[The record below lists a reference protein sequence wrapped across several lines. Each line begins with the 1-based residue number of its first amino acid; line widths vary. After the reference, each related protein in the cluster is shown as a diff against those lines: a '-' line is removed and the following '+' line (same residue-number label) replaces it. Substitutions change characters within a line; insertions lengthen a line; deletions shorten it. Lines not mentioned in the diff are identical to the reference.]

1 MKTPPRLFLQLSL
14 SAMCLT
20 LTVGCGSFVE
30 TRAITAFT
38 EALQEEDL
46 TELKARTSSRF
57 DAKALRLPESVDDF
71 AILRLPTGDM
81 EITSVDDVSDDR
93 KLVSVKFE
101 KTRQK
106 FKYQLIRDPQTRKW
120 VVDDVLIT
128 KKRDGVV
135 SKKPVTE
142 LMDLM
147 TRVREFLT
155 AWDSGIRGEM
165 LEVATPEFGEM
176 LSLLPRGYLA
186 KLAEKAIGDRASDRT
201 FRPEAQIDD
210 DVAVVRLPRRSG
222 QMIISFQQMGGE
234 WLISDMAIESRQDKD
249 HVPSVRQLATALT
262 SAVTFLTAY
271 NAGDKEALKSVCQ
284 KSFYQGSLVP
294 ADLQTV
300 PLPKPDEIV
309 DTFEVKL
316 HSGLADFVVPHGNE
330 LVKINIDRV
339 EGEDSDTPD
348 KFLVSDVTI
357 YELEGNQEKRLSA
370 MFLSHAIVDIFAE
383 GLVTRD
389 LNTVRLTSTPDF
401 QKRVWKKLTAREL
414 LNLEMPEIEIAVPK
428 IMTTVFMGAV
438 TEVTVRQGSR
448 ALIYVLKDYEGAL
461 LVDDILMPVVSRPNS
476 LKQTLEI
483 MIPVDRFSQYIGK
496 SDLRNLPLVSSR
508 DLNVTV
514 WHECTRLPEIGV
526 KPSEHFEVPLTTLQ
540 VKDDKAVAVLGDDR
554 YGARVLLTKERGM
567 FVIDDVLLISGP
579 ESRQRI
585 EMKNEMRLELSR
597 FRGNRPTKT
606 VGTPQQTSRTRRPA
620 APLTNGPSF
629 ERAADRTR

>member
-1 MKTPPRLFLQLSL
+1 MKTPSRLFLRLSI

-30 TRAITAFT
+30 TRAITTFND
-38 EALQEEDL
+38 ALQEEDL
-46 TELKARTSSRF
+46 AELKARTSSRF

-71 AILRLPTGDM
+71 AILRLPTDDM
-81 EITSVDDVSDDR
+81 EITSVEDVSDDR

-101 KTRQK
+101 KSRQK

-128 KKRDGVV
+128 KKRDGIV
-135 SKKPVTE
+135 SRKPVTE

-176 LSLLPRGYLA
+176 LSQLPRGYLA

-201 FRPEAQIDD
+201 FRPEAQIDE

-222 QMIISFQQMGGE
+222 QMIISFQQMRGE

-249 HVPSVRQLATALT
+249 HVPSVQQLATALT
-262 SAVTFLTAY
+262 TAVTFLTAY
-271 NAGDKEALKSVCQ
+271 NNGDKDALKSVCQ
-284 KSFYQGSLVP
+284 ESFYQSSLVP
-294 ADLQTV
+294 ADLKSV
-300 PLPKPDEIV
+300 PLPKPEETV
-309 DTFEVKL
+309 ETFEVKL

-339 EGEDSDTPD
+339 ESEDSDTPD
-348 KFLVSDVTI
+348 QFLVSEVTI

-401 QKRVWKKLTAREL
+401 QKRVWKKLSDREL
-414 LNLEMPEIEIAVPK
+414 LNLDMPEIELAVPK

-438 TEVTVRQGSR
+438 TEVTVKQGSR
-448 ALIYVLKDYEGAL
+448 ALIYVLKDHEGAL

-483 MIPVDRFSQYIGK
+483 MIPVERFSRYLGR

-508 DLNVTV
+508 DLSVTV
-514 WHECTRLPEIGV
+514 WHECSRLPEIGV
-526 KPSEHFEVPLTTLQ
+526 KPAEHFAVPLTTLQ
-540 VKDDKAVAVLGDDR
+540 VKDDQAVAVLGDDR

-567 FVIDDVLLISGP
+567 YVVDDVLLISGP

-597 FRGNRPTKT
+597 FRGNRPTKS
-606 VGTPQQTSRTRRPA
+606 VRTPQQTSRTRLRLP
-620 APLTNGPSF
+620 TVRPSF
-629 ERAADRTR
+629 ERAADLTR